1 MERLDPIDI
10 VIRAD
15 LSQIRRSRIS
25 VQEDNWQACTSV
37 DKTDLGVENG
47 TRRRG

>member
-10 VIRAD
+10 VISGRS
-15 LSQIRRSRIS
+15 LQIRRSRIS
-25 VQEDNWQACTSV
+25 VLEDNWQACTSV
-37 DKTDLGVENG
+37 DKLISVLRTE